1 MSLTTELEHDPGQI
15 VSLIEH
21 TNVDPDAPESAIRTL
36 AAEVLEYDFHSA
48 VVVPYHVPLV
58 ADLLG
63 DEAAVTTVIGF
74 PYGVQNT
81 AAKVSEVQALPEADE
96 IDMVINRT
104 AFAAGDHETVIDD
117 IEAVVE
123 AAGDRP
129 VKCIIESPA
138 LTDSEIRTAAELVE
152 TAGADYVKTAVGYD
166 GPADPDEVAAINEAV
181 SDAMGIKASG
191 GIGTFDEAMEMVNA
205 GASRIGASSGVAI
218 AESIPKEGQ

>member
-1 MSLTTELEHDPGQI
+1 MYTTDKLQQNPRQI

-21 TNVDPDAPESAIRTL
+21 TNVDPDATKAEIKTL
-36 AAEVLEYDFHSA
+36 AEEVLEYGFHSA

-63 DEAAVTTVIGF
+63 EEAAVTAVVGF

-81 AAKVSEVQALPEADE
+81 AAKVAEVEALEGADE

-104 AFAAGDHETVIDD
+104 AFAVDDHKTVVED
-117 IEAVVE
+117 IRAVVA

-138 LTDSEIRTAAELVE
+138 LSTADIRTAARLVE
-152 TAGADYVKTAVGYD
+152 EAGADYVKTAVGYD
-166 GPADPDEVAAINEAV
+166 GPADPAEVAAINEAV

-191 GIGTFDEAMEMVNA
+191 GIGSFEDALAMVEA
-205 GASRIGASSGVAI
+205 GATRIGASSGVAI
-218 AESIPKEGQ
+218 ADSVPE